1 MTVDDAPPTG
11 FLGKLWG
18 SWLARIEQLIV
29 VSLLL
34 VVVFG
39 SLALIFEL
47 SHSSDVITTVVYAAV
62 FYLCLFGAVIAT
74 RRMNH
79 IAIDAITPRL
89 EPRLRIGI
97 EGSLLVLAGIVT
109 LVIATNSY
117 EYVFEK
123 MDPESRYLKDKEG
136 FWWLKRVWWAPMPIF
151 FGWASLHFFVTGAM
165 KLKGLWCQLNAG
177 PSDPAFRKK
186 LILAGIS
193 VASIALFVTL
203 ALGPGS
209 EWTGAGLLAIGA
221 AALLGAPLFIVLFA
235 LVMVLYP
242 SVPDGGM
249 SLVSAFPDMDAFM
262 TKEYLLPI
270 PLFTAAGFILAE
282 SQAPKRIVRIAKAF
296 MGWAPGGLA
305 VVAVLTLAFFTAFTG
320 ASGVTIIALGG
331 MLMPMMLKEGYS
343 ERFSLGLITSSGS
356 IGLLFYP
363 SLPVFLYVAVVATN
377 SSGGSDNISYSG
389 LFQAAL
395 IPGIILVGVLAV
407 YAVATGWF
415 KKIERTPFSG
425 QEVWLAVREGWAE
438 LLLPAVAFLSYETG
452 IASFEEVSTV
462 TLAYVFL
469 AEVII
474 HRDIRIGKEL
484 GKIMTDALSLVG
496 AIVVI
501 LIFIKAFYNY
511 LNTVELPKEILEFVK
526 AHIAQDDTVLFLI
539 ALNIFLLIVGC
550 MMDIFSAL
558 VAVVP
563 LLIPLAEYYG
573 IHPLHLG
580 VIFLANLEVGYLTPP
595 VGMNLFISGL
605 HFKKSI
611 MEVARS
617 IIPFMGLLL
626 LALVAITYVEPLSRW
641 LPQATGKI
649 EHTTREADQSAKIL
663 TQTLNEGLE
672 LAGQTAESQAAE
684 KALENEDLDALLK
697 KSEQKTDYDEY
708 DETNLGTDGL
718 DSLDEDA
725 LLNGDDDLDQYL
737 ENSDTEEPDDK
748 TGKSE

>member
-1 MTVDDAPPTG
+1 MDHADTPQPSG

-18 SWLARIEQLIV
+18 DWLARIEQVIV
-29 VSLLL
+29 VGLLL

-39 SLALIFEL
+39 SLALIFEV
-47 SHSSDVITTVVYAAV
+47 SQDSDVITTVVYAAV

-79 IAIDAITPRL
+79 IAVDAITPRL
-89 EPRLRIGI
+89 EPRLQLGVG
-97 EGSLLVLAGIVT
+97 GSLLVLAGLVT
-109 LVIATNSY
+109 LVIAAGSY
-117 EYVFEK
+117 EYVFET
-123 MDPESRYLKDKEG
+123 MDAESRYLKDKEG
-136 FWWLKRVWWAPMPIF
+136 FLWLKRVWWAPMPLF
-151 FGWASLHFFVTGAM
+151 FGWAALHFFVTGGI
-165 KLKGLWCQLNAG
+165 KLKGLWCEVTNE
-177 PSDPAFRKK
+177 PTDSTFTIK
-186 LILAGIS
+186 LILAGIT
-193 VASIALFVTL
+193 IAGIAFCVTL
-203 ALGPGS
+203 SLGEGS
-209 EWTGAGLLAIGA
+209 EWTGVGLLAIGA
-221 AALLGAPLFIVLFA
+221 AALLGTPLFIVLFA

-249 SLVSAFPDMDAFM
+249 SIVSAFPDMDAFM

-282 SQAPKRIVRIAKAF
+282 SQAPNRIVRIAKAF

-377 SSGGSDNISYSG
+377 SDGGSDGISYSG
-389 LFQAAL
+389 LFQAAF
-395 IPGIILVGVLAV
+395 IPGLILVGVLAF
-407 YAVATGWF
+407 YAVTTGWF
-415 KKIERTPFSG
+415 KKLERTPFSG
-425 QEVWLAVREGWAE
+425 REVWRAVREGWAE

-452 IASFEEVSTV
+452 IASFEEVSTI

-469 AEVII
+469 VEVII

-496 AIVVI
+496 AIVII

-511 LNTVELPKEILEFVK
+511 LNTVQLPKEILEFVK
-526 AHIAQDDTVLFLI
+526 AHIDQEDTVLFLI
-539 ALNIFLLIVGC
+539 ALNIFLLVVGC
-550 MMDIFSAL
+550 VMDIFSAL

-605 HFKKSI
+605 HFKKPI

-617 IIPFMGLLL
+617 VIPFMGLLL

-649 EHTTREADQSAKIL
+649 EHINRETDKADALIRR
-663 TQTLNEGLE
+663 TLEEGMT
-672 LAGQTAESQAAE
+672 LAGETEASKAAE
-684 KALENEDLDALLK
+684 EQLQNEDLDTVLTESQDKPNYDA
-697 KSEQKTDYDEY
+697 YDEKSLV
-708 DETNLGTDGL
+708 DKAGEEGLNEDDLLGGY
-718 DSLDEDA
+718 
-725 LLNGDDDLDQYL
+725 DDLDQYL
-737 ENSDTEEPDDK
+737 EEDQPKETPSP
-748 TGKSE
+748 

>member
-1 MTVDDAPPTG
+1 MEHADTPQPSG
-11 FLGKLWG
+11 FLGKVWG
-18 SWLARIEQLIV
+18 DWLARIEQVIV

-39 SLALIFEL
+39 SLALIIDF
-47 SHSSDVITTVVYAAV
+47 SQDSDVITTVVYAAV

-79 IAIDAITPRL
+79 IAVDAITPRL
-89 EPRLRIGI
+89 EPRLRLGI
-97 EGSLLVLAGIVT
+97 EGSLLVLAGLVT
-109 LVIATNSY
+109 VAIAAGSY
-117 EYVFEK
+117 EYVFDT
-123 MDPESRYLKDKEG
+123 MDAESRYLKDKDG
-136 FWWLKRVWWAPMPIF
+136 FLWLKRVWWAPMPLF
-151 FGWASLHFFVTGAM
+151 FGWAALHFFVTGGM
-165 KLKGLWCQLNAG
+165 KIKALWCEVSYE
-177 PSDPAFRKK
+177 PTDSTFRIK
-186 LILAGIS
+186 LILAGLS
-193 VASIALFVTL
+193 VAAIALFVTL
-203 ALGPGS
+203 SLGEGS
-209 EWTGAGLLAIGA
+209 EWTGVGLLAIGA
-221 AALLGAPLFIVLFA
+221 AALLGTPLFIVLFA
-235 LVMVLYP
+235 LAMVLYP

-249 SLVSAFPDMDAFM
+249 SIVSAFPDMDAFM

-282 SQAPKRIVRIAKAF
+282 SQAPHRIVRIAKAF

-377 SSGGSDNISYSG
+377 SDGASDAISYSG

-395 IPGIILVGVLAV
+395 IPGLILVGVLAF
-407 YAVATGWF
+407 YAVSTGWF

-425 QEVWLAVREGWAE
+425 REVWQAVREGWAE

-452 IASFEEVSTV
+452 IASFEEVSTI
-462 TLAYVFL
+462 TLAYVFVV
-469 AEVII
+469 EVVI

-484 GKIMTDALSLVG
+484 GNIMTNALSLVG
-496 AIVVI
+496 AIVII

-511 LNTVELPKEILEFVK
+511 LNTVQLPKEILEFVK
-526 AHIAQDDTVLFLI
+526 AHIDQEDTVLFLI

-550 MMDIFSAL
+550 VMDIFSAL

-563 LLIPLAEYYG
+563 LLIPLAEHYG

-605 HFKKSI
+605 HFKKPI

-617 IIPFMGLLL
+617 VIPFMGLLL
-626 LALVAITYVEPLSRW
+626 LALVAITYIEPLSRW
-641 LPQATGKI
+641 LPQTTGKI
-649 EHTTREADQSAKIL
+649 EHTNREADKADALIRR
-663 TQTLNEGLE
+663 TLEEGLT
-672 LAGQTAESQAAE
+672 LAGETEASKAAE
-684 KALENEDLDALLK
+684 KQLKSEDLDAVLTE
-697 KSEQKTDYDEY
+697 SQDEPNYDAYDEK
-708 DETNLGTDGL
+708 NLDDGAGEGGL
-718 DSLDEDA
+718 NEDD
-725 LLNGDDDLDQYL
+725 LLGGEDDLDQY
-737 ENSDTEEPDDK
+737 SEEDEPK
-748 TGKSE
+748 EAPSP